1 MKQIE
6 IKYIIISTIT
16 LNVNGLYCKALCK
29 QTSLMIKIAAN
40 FIECLSHVRHS
51 ANPFVL
57 YLVYSLQWPPYNGLG
72 IICIN
77 ISCMWKLR
85 LSIVTVHCY
94 IALRG
99 RASIQTQD
107 VWLLNLHHLVILNVI
122 LIMDADD

>member
-51 ANPFVL
+51 ANPSVL
-57 YLVYSLQWPPYNGLG
+57 YLVYSLQWPRYYLHQHFMHVKTQTEYRHCPLLHSPKRQSQYSNPGCMTSELTPLSYSECDIDNG
-72 IICIN
+72 C
-77 ISCMWKLR
+77 
-85 LSIVTVHCY
+85 
-94 IALRG
+94 
-99 RASIQTQD
+99 
-107 VWLLNLHHLVILNVI
+107 
-122 LIMDADD
+122 